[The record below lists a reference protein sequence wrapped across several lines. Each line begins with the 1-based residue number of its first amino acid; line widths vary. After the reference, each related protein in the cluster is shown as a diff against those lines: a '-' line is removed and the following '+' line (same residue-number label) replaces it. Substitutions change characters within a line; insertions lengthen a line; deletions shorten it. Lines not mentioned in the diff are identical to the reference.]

1 MNGRNRK
8 KPCHCGSGQKY
19 KKCHLLI
26 EQHLESGQVKK
37 LEIHELQKIFNETL
51 YKEICVASDLNTS
64 KQCTAKIINAHTL
77 TKSLSLEKIAT
88 NGHVYAFKNKD
99 LFSFFKGNG
108 VITLKKIG
116 IRTAST
122 FKGFCS
128 YHDDYLFSSIEKEN
142 FELSEKQVLALF
154 YRSFALEYYKKK
166 SIVDNAR
173 KSFEPLLK
181 NFNLY
186 NIDHGSKTLI
196 ANLKRAKLDFEDMI
210 RINEEIKR
218 FWNIK
223 NKTNIQTYA
232 LKVANG
238 IPFVCTGLFAI
249 YKDIKGNIIQDIYDY
264 DLPNL
269 EYMSLNI
276 FYSKDGAGWLVLNWL
291 KEKNSINEL
300 FVEQLKEFSIEE
312 QINILGNLMILYTE
326 NAYFSV
332 DYVDNMD
339 VHKKEN
345 IEKTFNNTLRGI
357 FDSLTKDSFEI
368 KIEKA
373 EVKF

>member
-1 MNGRNRK
+1 M
-8 KPCHCGSGQKY
+8 
-19 KKCHLLI
+19 
-26 EQHLESGQVKK
+26 
-37 LEIHELQKIFNETL
+37 
-51 YKEICVASDLNTS
+51 
-64 KQCTAKIINAHTL
+64 
-77 TKSLSLEKIAT
+77 
-88 NGHVYAFKNKD
+88 
-99 LFSFFKGNG
+99 
-108 VITLKKIG
+108 
-116 IRTAST
+116 
-122 FKGFCS
+122 
-128 YHDDYLFSSIEKEN
+128 
-142 FELSEKQVLALF
+142 LALF